1 VIAND
6 EMPDDCRALW
16 IKFKGREWIILHY
29 GSAFTAYPGDNNPV
43 DAKEIKRLYR
53 YLRQEGFIS
62 DQDKPTNN
70 P

>member
-1 VIAND
+1 
-6 EMPDDCRALW
+6 MPDDCRALW
-16 IKFKGREWIILHY
+16 IKFGGREWIILHH
-29 GSAFTAYPGDNNPV
+29 GFSFIAYPGDNNPV